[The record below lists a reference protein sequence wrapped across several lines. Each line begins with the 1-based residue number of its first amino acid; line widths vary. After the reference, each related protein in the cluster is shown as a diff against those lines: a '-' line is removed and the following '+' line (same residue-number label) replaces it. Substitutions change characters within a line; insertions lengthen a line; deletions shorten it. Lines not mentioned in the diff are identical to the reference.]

1 MIEGTVVNLRAPD
14 LADLERNHRWINDR
28 DVTKYLGGTARYA
41 MSMAAEEAWMRTL
54 CSQQMS
60 YERVFFAIET
70 KDGRH
75 IGNTNLFNSSPEVRL
90 AELGIMIG
98 DKEYWNRGYGTDAM
112 LTLVRFGFEQMNLH
126 RIALGVFAFND
137 RAQAVY
143 RKVGFVEE
151 GRERD
156 AYYQDGRYWDVL
168 RMSILREEWDAAQGS
183 RIEVEATAP

>member
-98 DKEYWNRGYGTDAM
+98 DKDHWSRGLGADAIR
-112 LTLVRFGFEQMNLH
+112 TIARFGFEEMNLH
-126 RIALGVFAFND
+126 RIVLQVFSYNPRGMAC
-137 RAQAVY
+137 Y
-143 RKVGFVEE
+143 RKCGFLEE
-151 GRERD
+151 VRMRQDMWYDGAYHDTIVMGLLRSEFD
-156 AYYQDGRYWDVL
+156 A
-168 RMSILREEWDAAQGS
+168 MTGS
-183 RIEVEATAP
+183 VPR